1 MNEYANDAAD
11 PSIIV
16 MQALNPK
23 VLSESTL
30 DNVLNKVSD
39 EEHDGYE
46 DDEDQFYS
54 DTTPV
59 A

>member
-23 VLSESTL
+23 VLSKSTL

-46 DDEDQFYS
+46 DDED
-54 DTTPV
+54 
-59 A
+59 